1 MRYLLFSLLIVIM
14 FSCNRTNN
22 QNSDDLVYS
31 IDSVIVDSKGK
42 LLDLNRRI
50 VISDLDDEKRF
61 LFLYNEFDH
70 SIDEIN
76 LDRLEFTN
84 NFSFNVEGP
93 NGTGGYF
100 NNFNILKNG
109 FMFIK
114 SFNKTGIFEKNGNLL
129 RRIDWLNSI
138 DTKGAKY
145 GVIPKNEILIG
156 TDDLKVFGLRYN
168 YESRDFSLD
177 VLTIAENN
185 VIKLNLD
192 SKESYSDLVLEIKDQ
207 EIYFDPYVYLKSE
220 NDFII
225 ISHEFSN
232 EIILYNHEGELFK
245 TINYNSRLTP
255 NRVKAPKGIN
265 IGNREILQKEF
276 QKYLE
281 QVEFYP
287 PVWDNLKKRYF
298 RLSVV
303 TVFRE
308 REVKDSFLPKVLET
322 HVYLSV
328 FDKNFDLINELKI
341 PELNFE
347 EGKYFAK
354 DGKLWV
360 FQNFSDELGFIIID
374 I

>member
-1 MRYLLFSLLIVIM
+1 M